1 MYGVIY
7 LIQNLINGKCY
18 IGKTINLKRRI
29 YEHFMGYSEGCKLL
43 SRAIKK
49 YGKENFSVEVLHEG
63 IIPELLDEFEIQA
76 IREYNTKA
84 PHGYNLNEGGLGG
97 INPSKETRQ
106 RMSEA
111 AVAREAKKY
120 AEGYVV
126 SEATRRKM
134 SNSQLSRDN
143 SCYTPE
149 VRAVMSQ
156 KAKEREAKKR
166 AEGYTD
172 SEETLRRKS
181 EATQKVWNDRRPPK
195 HLAKAFYFS
204 LPDTLSLSER
214 RKRVIEEFSHLTH
227 ETNICKWIVEWSGIK
242 SEPSKHPKHYDVKN
256 YFLSLP
262 PETNLIVKREL
273 CYTEF
278 PDILKSTIS
287 RWIRK
292 WVDVSDSALGHKHPK
307 YYDVHEFFLTL
318 PTDLD
323 IQEKRLK
330 CYSKFPDV
338 LQGTICRW
346 TNKWQPNNDGALKER
361 ERQKNREHGYELF
374 MSLPYYLT
382 IEEKRRLLREKMP
395 TVNRR
400 TIYDWVKKWQ
410 SELTPKG
417 EQK

>member
-7 LIQNLINGKCY
+7 LIRNLINGKCY

-43 SRAIKK
+43 SRAFKK
-49 YGKENFSVEVLHEG
+49 YGKENFSVEILHEG

-97 INPSKETRQ
+97 INPSEETRQ

-120 AEGYVV
+120 AEGYTVSEETREKLRKTSTGRV
-126 SEATRRKM
+126 YSEATRQEM
-134 SNSQLSRDN
+134 SK
-143 SCYTPE
+143 
-149 VRAVMSQ
+149 

-181 EATQKVWNDRRPPK
+181 EASQKMWNDRRPPK

-204 LPDTLSLSER
+204 LPDTLSLSEK
-214 RKRVIEEFSHLTH
+214 RKRVIEEFSRLAH
-227 ETNICKWIVEWSGIK
+227 EANIRKWIVEWSGIK
-242 SEPSKHPKHYDVKN
+242 SEPRKHPKHYDVKN
-256 YFLSLP
+256 YFFSLP
-262 PETNLIVKREL
+262 PEMNLIAKRKL
-273 CYTEF
+273 CYQKF
-278 PDILKSTIS
+278 PDILRPTMC
-287 RWIRK
+287 RWMNK
-292 WVDVSDSALGHKHPK
+292 WGDPSDSARGYSHSK
-307 YYDVHEFFLTL
+307 YHDVHEFFLTL
-318 PTDLD
+318 PPDLD
-323 IQEKRLK
+323 IQKKRLQ
-330 CYSKFPDV
+330 CYAKFPDV
-338 LQGTICRW
+338 LQYTILRW
-346 TNKWQPNNDGALKER
+346 VNKWQPNNDGALKKR
-361 ERQKNREHGYELF
+361 ERQKNQEQGYKLF
-374 MSLPYYLT
+374 MSLPYHLA

-395 TVNRR
+395 TVNPK
-400 TIYDWVKKWQ
+400 TIYNWVKKWQ

-417 EQK
+417 EQQ

>member
-7 LIQNLINGKCY
+7 LIRNLINDKCY

-43 SRAIKK
+43 SRALKK
-49 YGKENFSVEVLHEG
+49 YGKENFSVEILHEG
-63 IIPELLDEFEIQA
+63 IIPELLNEFEIQA
-76 IREYNTKA
+76 IKEHNTKA

-120 AEGYVV
+120 AEGYTV
-126 SEATRRKM
+126 SEETREKLRKTSTGRVYSETTRQEM
-134 SNSQLSRDN
+134 SK
-143 SCYTPE
+143 
-149 VRAVMSQ
+149 

-166 AEGYTD
+166 AEGYKV
-172 SEETLRRKS
+172 SEETRRKNS
-181 EATQKVWNDRRPPK
+181 ENSQRMWNNRRPPK
-195 HLAKAFYFS
+195 HLAKVFYFS
-204 LPDTLSLSER
+204 LPDTLSLSEK
-214 RKRVIEEFSHLTH
+214 RKLVIEEFSHLTY
-227 ETNICKWIVEWSGIK
+227 EGNIRKWIVEWSGIK
-242 SEPSKHPKHYDVKN
+242 SEPLKHPKHYDVKN
-256 YFLSLP
+256 YFFSLP
-262 PETNLIVKREL
+262 SEMNLIAKRKL
-273 CYTEF
+273 CYQKF
-278 PDILKSTIS
+278 PDILRTTMC
-287 RWIRK
+287 RWINK
-292 WVDVSDSALGHKHPK
+292 WGDPSDSARGYRHPK

-318 PTDLD
+318 SPDLD

-330 CYSKFPDV
+330 CYAKFPDV
-338 LQGTICRW
+338 PQYTILRW
-346 TNKWQPNNDGALKER
+346 VKKWQPNNDGALKKR
-361 ERQKNREHGYELF
+361 EQQKNREQGYKLF
-374 MSLPYYLT
+374 MSLPYDLT

-400 TIYDWVKKWQ
+400 TIYHWVKKWQ